1 MLESFQ
7 EKFNQIFHPP
17 KSDDSFSF
25 EEFDLQNPI
34 MVCSKTFKN
43 FYGMF
48 LNTEEFVKIFKLKQF
63 MFFNC
68 IQFAKKQKLSM

>member
-34 MVCSKTFKN
+34 MVCSKTFDN

-48 LNTEEFVKIFKLKQF
+48 SFLLRRKSVKNFDSLNLR
-63 MFFNC
+63 
-68 IQFAKKQKLSM
+68 